1 MSPTICD
8 GNVAFTKSRKRQSQK
23 FGEKLRGCKPLFMGH
38 SKPLYII
45 YAESIAAVAKKQL
58 ELLSRFDTSVTRA
71 GLMYV
76 WP

>member
-1 MSPTICD
+1 MQASIYGTFKTLIH
-8 GNVAFTKSRKRQSQK
+8 NIRREYSRR
-23 FGEKLRGCKPLFMGH
+23 C